1 MSSLLIINEALQ
13 WVVLIALGVA
23 GLALARQVGV
33 LHVRVAPAGALDG
46 DRGPAVGDVAPPMAV
61 TTLDGRP
68 FTVGGASAS
77 AGLRLLMFVSAQ
89 CPMCKTLIPVAKSF
103 AAAERISLVF
113 VGDDELPI
121 QKSLVAAQGLDAYPF
136 VNSGDV
142 GRLFEVDKL
151 PHAVLMDGAGK
162 VLAKGLVNSRE
173 HLESLIVSHEMG
185 VASVQDYIAGLKP
198 ATAHPHVAG
207 TATPHAAVGA

>member
-1 MSSLLIINEALQ
+1 MSTLLIVNEALQ
-13 WVVLIALGVA
+13 WLVLIALGVA

-33 LHVRVAPAGALDG
+33 LHVRVAPAGALDAN
-46 DRGPAVGDVAPPMAV
+46 RGPAVGDVAPPLAV

-68 FTVGGASAS
+68 YTVGGASLS
-77 AGLRLLMFVSAQ
+77 GSGAGLRLLMFVSAQ
-89 CPMCKTLIPVAKSF
+89 CPMCKSLIPVAKSF

-113 VGDDELPI
+113 VGDDTPDV

-136 VNSGDV
+136 VNSDEV

-151 PHAVLMDGAGK
+151 PHAVLMDGTGK

-185 VASVQDYIAGLKP
+185 VANVQDYIAGLKP
-198 ATAHPHVAG
+198 AASHSHATAA
-207 TATPHAAVGA
+207 